1 MQINKL
7 VQDDRLSQAILGI
20 SNTRL
25 IELSKLFEIALRKS
39 KTMQIRERAYGG
51 GRKGALKDALN
62 KLVFILMYCKVYP
75 TFDVFGFIF
84 NINRSQACRWVH
96 KLLPILE
103 EVLSM
108 KMVLP
113 ARQVRSIEEFYKL
126 CPHIKDLFIDAT
138 ERPTQK
144 KVNKKHSN
152 KNYSGKKKACTRK
165 NVVMSDENKR
175 ILFLSQTKR
184 GRKHDKKLLDSSDI
198 IRHIPEEIT
207 LWGDSGLQGIQNQ
220 HENSM
225 LPKKST
231 KKHKLTDAEKSDN
244 KVISGIRIVIEHAIG
259 GMKRLRCMSDIY
271 RNRTPKM
278 DDKFALLSAGIWNL
292 HLSA

>member
-1 MQINKL
+1 M
-7 VQDDRLSQAILGI
+7 G
-20 SNTRL
+20 
-25 IELSKLFEIALRKS
+25 
-39 KTMQIRERAYGG
+39 
-51 GRKGALKDALN
+51 
-62 KLVFILMYCKVYP
+62 
-75 TFDVFGFIF
+75 
-84 NINRSQACRWVH
+84 
-96 KLLPILE
+96 
-103 EVLSM
+103 
-108 KMVLP
+108 
-113 ARQVRSIEEFYKL
+113 
-126 CPHIKDLFIDAT
+126 
-138 ERPTQK
+138 
-144 KVNKKHSN
+144 
-152 KNYSGKKKACTRK
+152 
-165 NVVMSDENKR
+165 DENKR

-207 LWGDSGLQGIQNQ
+207 LWVDSGLQGIQKQ

-231 KKHKLTDAEKSDN
+231 KKHKLTDVEKSDN

>member
-7 VQDDRLSQAILGI
+7 VQDNRLSQAILGI

-25 IELSKLFEIALRKS
+25 IELSKLFDIALRKS
-39 KTMQIRERAYGG
+39 KSRQIRERAYGG
-51 GRKGALKDALN
+51 GRKGALKDGLN

-113 ARQVRSIEEFYKL
+113 ARKIRSIEEFYKL
-126 CPHIKDLFIDAT
+126 CPNLKDLFIDAT

-144 KVNKKHSN
+144 KVKKSILI
-152 KNYSGKKKACTRK
+152 KIIQVKKKPAL
-165 NVVMSDENKR
+165 V
-175 ILFLSQTKR
+175 
-184 GRKHDKKLLDSSDI
+184 
-198 IRHIPEEIT
+198 
-207 LWGDSGLQGIQNQ
+207 
-220 HENSM
+220 
-225 LPKKST
+225 
-231 KKHKLTDAEKSDN
+231 
-244 KVISGIRIVIEHAIG
+244 
-259 GMKRLRCMSDIY
+259 
-271 RNRTPKM
+271 KM
-278 DDKFALLSAGIWNL
+278 
-292 HLSA
+292 